1 MTRLLRL
8 VFTLLAA
15 VLFVGAGGVVPV
27 EALKRDEIVLQP
39 GETKTVKYPALL
51 GSNVRQSA
59 TPTACETKRACDT
72 IAIRLEVPEGA
83 PPPESLQVSVE
94 WNVRATRRVE
104 AAGDASDNQL
114 FSALWK
120 SPPDKTPEGT
130 DTPHS
135 RSSFV
140 APPQTLSMFQPTL
153 TSFLVVENAVG
164 VNDGYTV
171 TFTSQDVGSGPGDDR
186 SVDESAPVDESDD
199 SNFAVT
205 PSFSGDPTPSPPTGP
220 SGFGDLSGIPTS
232 NVVSQSQQLAL
243 EILGITG
250 DGSLDALEGVDDR
263 GNFRL
268 SAARRISTTSSGP
281 PAPKD
286 VPGIVLAF
294 WLVMA
299 PLAVAGGLAVTAI
312 RRRSASWTLG

>member
-1 MTRLLRL
+1 MTNLRRLLL
-8 VFTLLAA
+8 TLLAA
-15 VLFVGAGGVVPV
+15 VLFVGAAAPLPV

-39 GETKTVKYPALL
+39 GETRTVKYPAFV
-51 GSNVRQSA
+51 GSNYQQSR
-59 TPTACETKRACDT
+59 TPKACETKQACDT

-83 PPPESLQVSVE
+83 PPPESLQVAVE

-104 AAGDASDNQL
+104 AVGDASDNQL
-114 FSALWK
+114 VSALWK
-120 SPPDKTPEGT
+120 SPPDKTPEGS
-130 DTPHS
+130 DTHHS
-135 RSSFV
+135 RSGFV
-140 APPQTLSMFQPTL
+140 APPQTLSIFRPTL
-153 TSFLVVENAVG
+153 SSFLVVENAVG
-164 VNDGYTV
+164 VNEGYTV
-171 TFTSQDVGSGPGDDR
+171 TFTYQDVGSGPGDDR
-186 SVDESAPVDESDD
+186 SVDESAPVDQSDD
-199 SNFAVT
+199 SDVAVT
-205 PSFSGDPTPSPPTGP
+205 PSFSDDPSPSPPTGA
-220 SGFGDLSGIPTS
+220 SGFSEFASSPISDSAGVP
-232 NVVSQSQQLAL
+232 QQLAL

-250 DGSLDALEGVDDR
+250 DRSLDALEGVDDR